1 MVGLALRKRQVRGS
15 SPRGSSMLPLDSG
28 GESVGIIS
36 QASPVRVR
44 EGRPFDSRGGEI

>member
-15 SPRGSSMLPLDSG
+15 SPRGSSILSLSSV
-28 GESVGIIS
+28 GESVGLIS

-44 EGRPFDSRGGEI
+44 EGRPFDSKGGEI

>member
-15 SPRGSSMLPLDSG
+15 SPRVAPLSLSSV
-28 GESVGIIS
+28 GESVGLIS

-44 EGRPFDSRGGEI
+44 EGRPFDSKGGEI